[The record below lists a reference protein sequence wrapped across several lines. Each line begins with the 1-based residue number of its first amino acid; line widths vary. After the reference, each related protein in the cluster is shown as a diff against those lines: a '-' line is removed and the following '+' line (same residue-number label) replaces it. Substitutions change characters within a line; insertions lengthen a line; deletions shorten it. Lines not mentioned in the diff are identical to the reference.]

1 MARCVAEASG
11 KESLDQFP
19 GERGSDDFSS
29 ETKDVHV
36 VVFDA
41 LVGGKH
47 IVDEAGT
54 DTCDFVRGD
63 RRTDAAPAERYPAF
77 YLMIAA
83 MPAEHLRIHLAVLH
97 FQFRIS
103 GMSWP

>member
-54 DTCDFVRGD
+54 SAG
-63 RRTDAAPAERYPAF
+63 
-77 YLMIAA
+77 MIAA